1 MKRKSNKS
9 QYPGVTWDTKT
20 PGWRVEVYTCGLR
33 LYVGKYAD
41 EATAAAAHDAALWR
55 WRGGDSKALENLNNP
70 HLYSN
75 PEQAP
80 PDAETYLSPAALVRL
95 EACQVEAALR
105 ASRSHPKNKVA
116 KRKRPE
122 LSASGDSE
130 GDATISDSKED
141 SDAEAN
147 DMLALDGHLHGST
160 KEGKL
165 NASKQTTEIM
175 QGSPHTS
182 RPVTQP
188 NPQGSKQTA
197 ENMQGS
203 FHTSQPVTQPNPQG
217 VLPQLPQ
224 QQPPAELQSSM
235 AREQRA
241 MENVVKAHSCM
252 QARMADLQAVEQEQQ
267 LLQAKAEAARS
278 EVALAKAAYVQ
289 ALQAQLKILAE

>member
-165 NASKQTTEIM
+165 NARDYARKPTHI
-175 QGSPHTS
+175 
-182 RPVTQP
+182 
-188 NPQGSKQTA
+188 TA
-197 ENMQGS
+197 CD
-203 FHTSQPVTQPNPQG
+203 
-217 VLPQLPQ
+217 
-224 QQPPAELQSSM
+224 PAQSSRQQTNRREY
-235 AREQRA
+235 ARKLSHITACDPAQSSRSTTAASSTAATGRA
-241 MENVVKAHSCM
+241 
-252 QARMADLQAVEQEQQ
+252 
-267 LLQAKAEAARS
+267 AKQHGKGAEGYGKCGES
-278 EVALAKAAYVQ
+278 
-289 ALQAQLKILAE
+289 AQLHAGKDGRPAGC